1 MQLIWIA
8 SLLFAVVIA
17 LFAVQNTTPIS
28 VSFLFW
34 RLEEVAVAA
43 LVLAAAALGALLTY
57 LLGLGRGI
65 RSGMDRRN
73 SRATIRRQEAEIA
86 ELQARVRD
94 LEDQAGL
101 TEPGETERAPARPE
115 VLQTGAVDASGPP
128 PSGPPPSGPS
138 PSAPGSSVEPPP
150 SRPSRPA

>member
-28 VSFLFW
+28 VSFLVW
-34 RLEEVAVAA
+34 RLEAVAVAA

-65 RSGMDRRN
+65 RSGMDLRG
-73 SRATIRRQEAEIA
+73 SRATIRRQESEIA
-86 ELQARVRD
+86 ELQGRVRD
-94 LEDQAGL
+94 LEHQAEVK
-101 TEPGETERAPARPE
+101 EPGEREAGEIERAPARPE
-115 VLQTGAVDASGPP
+115 ALQTGAVDASGPP
-128 PSGPPPSGPS
+128 PSAPPS
-138 PSAPGSSVEPPP
+138 SAEPPP

>member
-8 SLLFAVVIA
+8 SLVFAVLIA

-28 VSFLFW
+28 VSFLVW
-34 RLEEVAVAA
+34 RLEAVAVAA

-65 RSGMDRRN
+65 RSGMDLRS

-86 ELQARVRD
+86 DLQARLREHETQPGVK
-94 LEDQAGL
+94 
-101 TEPGETERAPARPE
+101 EPVAAAERPGSAEAIER
-115 VLQTGAVDASGPP
+115 GAVETSGPP
-128 PSGPPPSGPS
+128 PSGPLS
-138 PSAPGSSVEPPP
+138 SAEPPP
-150 SRPSRPA
+150 PGPSRPA

>member
-1 MQLIWIA
+1 VQLIWIA

-28 VSFLFW
+28 VSFLVW
-34 RLEEVAVAA
+34 RLEAVAVAA

-65 RSGMDRRN
+65 RSGMDLRS
-73 SRATIRRQEAEIA
+73 SRATIRRQESQIA

-94 LEDQAGL
+94 LEHQSGVR
-101 TEPGETERAPARPE
+101 EPGQPETEAAPAQPA
-115 VLQTGAVDASGPP
+115 LQPGAVETSGSP
-128 PSGPPPSGPS
+128 
-138 PSAPGSSVEPPP
+138 PSAPPSSAKPPPPGP
-150 SRPSRPA
+150 SRPT